1 MGISYAIMQDA
12 FLPSVDKDKHAFL
25 RPKWALSAFSSLAG
39 GSPPVS
45 CGLASPPFFSL
56 ERSTWSFSGEEPADS
71 KADEAAGLCARQR
84 GLSPEKPCL
93 LLSTDGINTGTI
105 CETSS
110 HRERLFRQAPPP
122 ALFKVPGRDSTGK
135 TQAVEERILLLSR
148 CAGLLIQ
155 GTKPARTGTSWLY
168 STSRRRSTRLLREM
182 LR

>member
-1 MGISYAIMQDA
+1 MGAVGVLVLGGRQA
-12 FLPSVDKDKHAFL
+12 RL
-25 RPKWALSAFSSLAG
+25 RPVALPA
-39 GSPPVS
+39 PH
-45 CGLASPPFFSL
+45 FFSL
-56 ERSTWSFSGEEPADS
+56 ERSNWSFSGEEPADS

-155 GTKPARTGTSWLY
+155 GTKPARTGTSRLY